1 MKMAGKL
8 FRTIMRNAIKNAD
21 RSKSVF
27 LANMGHEFR
36 TPLNAIV
43 GFLELLA
50 SALTGE
56 EEILLLE
63 IVQSY
68 FYVKDTGAGIP

>member
-1 MKMAGKL
+1 MKMADKL
-8 FRTIMRNAIKNAD
+8 FRTIMRNAIKNAG

-27 LANMGHEFR
+27 LANMSHEVR

-43 GFLELLA
+43 GFSELLA
-50 SALTGE
+50 SASTSE

-68 FYVKDTGAGIP
+68 FYVKDTGTGIP